1 MEDTENGKS
10 FEINEYEMCLRRLA
24 DAADLCG
31 ACTDSRM
38 ATRIMAGIRDP
49 ETKNKLL
56 ALSPFPTTQAAVNLC
71 RSEESARANEKVL
84 SGQSGISSIQ
94 ATQSGRN
101 SSSDANPCG
110 ACGRSQHPA
119 GRICLAI
126 GKMCHIC
133 GEPNHFAPKCPTK
146 SSKPRPPGGS
156 GRPHHEYDGGGDKT
170 DGCAAPKTKMARI
183 CIVNGKAKH
192 RNRRTPFIAVEI
204 LDGNGLSARSF
215 ANVTPDPGAEVSVG
229 GLDFLSAIGL
239 SESDLSSSSF
249 DLVMADKSAPLLSIG
264 QRDVRIRYGEQAA
277 TITVVICPEIR
288 GVLLSWLDCIAL
300 RILHS
305 DYPLPLPRLPAS
317 VQTVTTPVSRPT
329 NAFYRSTGIQCM
341 IDPEMIN
348 QL

>member
-1 MEDTENGKS
+1 
-10 FEINEYEMCLRRLA
+10 
-24 DAADLCG
+24 
-31 ACTDSRM
+31 
-38 ATRIMAGIRDP
+38 
-49 ETKNKLL
+49 
-56 ALSPFPTTQAAVNLC
+56 V
-71 RSEESARANEKVL
+71 
-84 SGQSGISSIQ
+84 
-94 ATQSGRN
+94 
-101 SSSDANPCG
+101 
-110 ACGRSQHPA
+110 
-119 GRICLAI
+119 
-126 GKMCHIC
+126 
-133 GEPNHFAPKCPTK
+133 
-146 SSKPRPPGGS
+146 
-156 GRPHHEYDGGGDKT
+156 
-170 DGCAAPKTKMARI
+170 
-183 CIVNGKAKH
+183 KAKH
-192 RNRRTPFIAVEI
+192 RDRRAPFIAVEI

-277 TITVVICPEIR
+277 TITVVICPEIQ

-329 NAFYRSTGIQCM
+329 DAFYRSTGIQCM

-348 QL
+348 QLQEEAIPYYVNGARLTPVTDRPEVKQLPDDYVEQSLSPSIEEATDRAALLVVSRRPNGKLGIVADHTRLDRLVRQSTHPIRTPRDAVAEIDSGVNFLSCFDAADGS